1 MPKAILADHS
11 GGPEVLRLRDVERPV
26 PASGEL
32 LIQVTGIGVNFIDT
46 YRRSG
51 VYPVPFPFTPGEEA
65 AGRIVEIGPDVTGFA
80 IGDRVATAEGT
91 RAYAEFAIMPAAK
104 ALRVP
109 AGVDDETAAA
119 IPLQGM
125 TAHYLSSSVYPAK
138 QGEWALVHAG
148 AGGTGLLLT
157 QMLKNRGVSVITTVS
172 TDEKAQLSRAAG
184 ADEVIEYE
192 RFPDR
197 VREITGGRGV
207 DVVYDGVG
215 KATFEGS
222 LASLRVRGFLAL
234 FGGASGQVPPF
245 DLQRLNSGGSLVVT
259 RPTLAHFLLSTE
271 ERRWRATE
279 VFDAVSAGRL
289 KMHIGEVYS
298 LAHAD
303 RAHADLEGRATTGKL
318 ILQP

>member
-1 MPKAILADHS
+1 MPKAILAEHP
-11 GGPEVLRLRDVERPV
+11 GGPEVLRLRDVERPA
-26 PASGEL
+26 PGPGEL
-32 LIQVTGIGVNFIDT
+32 LIAVSGIGVNFIDT
-46 YRRSG
+46 YQRGG
-51 VYPVPFPFTPGEEA
+51 VYSVPFPFTPGGEA
-65 AGRIVEIGPDVTGFA
+65 AGRIVEIGPDVLGFA
-80 IGDRVATAEGT
+80 VGDRVATAEGSRT
-91 RAYAEFAIMPAAK
+91 YAEFAIVPAAK

-109 AGVDDETAAA
+109 SGVDDETAAA

-138 QGEWALVHAG
+138 PGEWALVHAG

-184 ADEVIEYE
+184 ADEVLDYDG
-192 RFPDR
+192 FPER
-197 VREITGGRGV
+197 VREITGGRGA

-215 KATFEGS
+215 KATFDGS
-222 LASLRVRGFLAL
+222 LASLRIRGFLAL

-259 RPTLAHFLLSTE
+259 RPTLAHFLLTTE

-289 KMHIGEVYS
+289 KMHIGEVYA